1 MLDELG
7 YVEDNKGKTSG
18 SRVIF
23 KEEDIDPHKASR
35 QVPYTRNRASQRE
48 GNHTNIWI

>member
-23 KEEDIDPHKASR
+23 KEEDIDPHKAS
-35 QVPYTRNRASQRE
+35 
-48 GNHTNIWI
+48 